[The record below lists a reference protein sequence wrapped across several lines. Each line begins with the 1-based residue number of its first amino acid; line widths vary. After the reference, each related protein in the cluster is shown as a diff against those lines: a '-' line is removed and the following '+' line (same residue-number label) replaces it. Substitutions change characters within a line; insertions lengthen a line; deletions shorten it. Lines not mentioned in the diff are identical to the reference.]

1 MKARGEG
8 VEIALRSGTGRHV
21 WSLHAAHYLQ
31 QQELHVCPQDAVPPF
46 PAVSW
51 SVLALLQKHFYVQFS
66 LVTDSSNCFIPSS
79 LLGATFK
86 TQL

>member
-1 MKARGEG
+1 MFVSRMQC
-8 VEIALRSGTGRHV
+8 LRSQ
-21 WSLHAAHYLQ
+21 LYLG
-31 QQELHVCPQDAVPPF
+31 L
-46 PAVSW
+46 S
-51 SVLALLQKHFYVQFS
+51 ALLQKHFYVQFS